1 MIYKDKKE
9 LDKLGLELSTKSTKL
24 ILDEKTN
31 LIKKVDI
38 IDDVQEIQDNKSM
51 TLKELLQRNLPPF
64 QDRKLNY
71 LDISDISYDI
81 NTNHN
86 YFKNNNKL
94 DNLQNEIK
102 EKEQEIQEQQPI
114 ELEKQEG
121 EKNEQSA

>member
-9 LDKLGLELSTKSTKL
+9 LEKLGLELPTKSTKL

-81 NTNHN
+81 NINHN

-94 DNLQNEIK
+94 DNFQNEIK

-114 ELEKQEG
+114 KLEKHEG
-121 EKNEQSA
+121 ENNE

>member
-31 LIKKVDI
+31 LIKIVDI

-114 ELEKQEG
+114 KVEKQEG
-121 EKNEQSA
+121 ENNEQSA

>member
-31 LIKKVDI
+31 LIKNVDI

-94 DNLQNEIK
+94 DNLQNDIK
-102 EKEQEIQEQQPI
+102 QKEQEIQEQQPI
-114 ELEKQEG
+114 NLEKQEG
-121 EKNEQSA
+121 ENNE

>member
-114 ELEKQEG
+114 NVEKQEG
-121 EKNEQSA
+121 ENNEQSA

>member
-1 MIYKDKKE
+1 MIYRDKKE
-9 LDKLGLELSTKSTKL
+9 IDKFGLELSTKSTKF
-24 ILDEKTN
+24 ILDEKIN

-38 IDDVQEIQDNKSM
+38 IDDIQEIQDNKSM

-64 QDRKLNY
+64 QERKLNY

-94 DNLQNEIK
+94 NNLQNEIK
-102 EKEQEIQEQQPI
+102 DKEQEIQEQQPI
-114 ELEKQEG
+114 KVEEQEG
-121 EKNEQSA
+121 ENNE